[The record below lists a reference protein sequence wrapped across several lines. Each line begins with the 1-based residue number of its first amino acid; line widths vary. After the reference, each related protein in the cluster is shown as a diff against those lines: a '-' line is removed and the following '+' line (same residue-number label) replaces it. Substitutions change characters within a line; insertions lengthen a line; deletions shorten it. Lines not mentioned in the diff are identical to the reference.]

1 MPSRPVQGEMQHSV
15 FLFRSAAGTHRLLLV
30 ISAQTHKK
38 IYPHVASL
46 DITHPPA
53 FFFIHPHPSYPIS
66 CPGLGF
72 EGSPSE
78 AV

>member
-15 FLFRSAAGTHRLLLV
+15 FLFRPAAGTHRLLLV

-46 DITHPPA
+46 DIIHQH
-53 FFFIHPHPSYPIS
+53 FFLSILIHHFSIS

-78 AV
+78 AL